1 MKNKHLL
8 TFALTVAA
16 VWGLGTN
23 AYIYFFPHLI
33 YNALEK
39 AIVQNGI
46 GAVSGNGSSGI
57 PVNTLYAMPYLAS
70 PSTAKSSLLVTG
82 TNHDTLYTVGVLD
95 LSKGPEVLH
104 VPDMADRYYS
114 VEFVELVG
122 RRLRL
127 CRPAPHWHAGR
138 RLPHQR
144 AGLARR
150 GAKWSEADILAG
162 QHGTAYRTST
172 RGERQRSLAT
182 YGLEKQIQLA
192 PLNSWRA
199 GQ

>member
-114 VEFVELVG
+114 VEFVNSWGDVFAYVG
-122 RRLRL
+122 RR
-127 CRPAPHWHAGR
+127 PTGTQAGDY
-138 RLPHQR
+138 LISGP
-144 AGLARR
+144 G
-150 GAKWSEADILAG
+150 W
-162 QHGTAYRTST
+162 
-172 RGERQRSLAT
+172 RGEVQSGVRQISSPDNTVLLIGRVLVESDSDLSPLTALRSR
-182 YGLEKQIQLA
+182 Y
-192 PLNSWRA
+192 SWRR
-199 GQ
+199 